1 MVMFLLSCSL
11 NLIAIFV
18 PFSWGREPERQG
30 AKVIAAMFLLS
41 ILRLNLFGI
50 RLDGLDYI
58 GIFIDIVG
66 FAAFLLIALFA
77 MRVWPLWAAALQ
89 LIAMTAHLVMAFD
102 IHIHPMA
109 YLLMRYAPSY
119 LVSII
124 LLLACIRMRWRG
136 SATDKNSSWRVWSV
150 LSILGTR
157 KE

>member
-1 MVMFLLSCSL
+1 MVIYSLSLILSLLSVT
-11 NLIAIFV
+11 V
-18 PFSWGREPERQG
+18 PFLWGHEPERQG
-30 AKVIAAMFLLS
+30 AKIFATMLFLS
-41 ILRLNLFGI
+41 IVRNKL
-50 RLDGLDYI
+50 I
-58 GIFIDIVG
+58 GIQLEGPDHFGFVVDIVG
-66 FAAFLLIALFA
+66 FTGFLMIALFA

-89 LIAMTAHLVMAFD
+89 LIAVTAHLVMACD